1 MKSTDNIGPTYGA
14 IEDEQPSER
23 KSPYDTASFP
33 SRVVFWWMNPILRL
47 GDKRPLVAK
56 DVPPIPEDD
65 KVQNLAERLEF
76 EMDLD
81 SLNPQRSL
89 FKCVMR
95 CWKREF
101 IASGIIKL
109 FGDGLSFCGPLLLQ
123 RIVLYL
129 DTPDAPIWEG
139 LVYAVGLLIGY
150 ILQSWFTV
158 AYTFSIYRLVAN
170 IRSTFIALV
179 YKKALKLSHSGRQS
193 STIGEIVNLQALD
206 STRVGD
212 LAMHVHILWT
222 SPIQIFVALGLL
234 WSVLGPS
241 GLAGLAVIVFS
252 MPIQVK
258 IFSRMSEIQKI
269 LMGHKD
275 KRTKVLNEVLQ
286 GIRVIKFFAWEES
299 YKKIIR
305 AVRSEELRSLIEYW
319 IVCAEMLFL
328 FGFIPI
334 LVAMFSFA
342 VFTFANGTL
351 TPSVAFTA
359 LSLFDL
365 MQLPLTFIPRSI
377 GAVVS
382 SKVSFDR
389 LSSFFNAD
397 ELQLSSVRNHEFSE
411 YPVVVEGA
419 SFEWKPGS
427 KTLRGINLKIKS
439 GQLVA
444 VVGEVGA
451 GKSSLLMSL
460 LGEMPQINGKL
471 SVHGSIAYVT
481 QQAWIKNATIKDN
494 ILFGMDYHKKR
505 YNSVLKSC
513 QLLKDLDVLPAGH
526 MTEIGEKGINLSGGQ
541 KQRISLARAVYSDS
555 DVYFLDDPLSAVDA
569 HVGKAIF
576 NECITGALQGKTR
589 ILVTHQL
596 QYLKRCD
603 LVVLLSK
610 GEIEQIGTYD
620 DLMSNHQPFA
630 DLINAH
636 VNDTETEE
644 NEVKEE
650 EEEKKDEKKK
660 DKLVEDE
667 ERKTGSVSWGI
678 YLLYYKFA
686 GIKTVLGILV
696 CTTVSAGCS
705 LALNYWLT
713 YWTNVSIY
721 SMLANATSPSPVIF
735 SELNLGVYFYLIV
748 YMMFGVGQ
756 SLFYLAQSFTN
767 SVVAVQ
773 AAKHI
778 HHRML
783 KCVIRA
789 PTSFYDTT
797 PTGRILNRFGGDQ
810 YTIDVTLPFML
821 SLATS
826 TMFGLLCILIII
838 SSVTPIFLVVVI
850 PLTFLYRYIQN
861 YFLNSSRELQ
871 RLESISKSPIY
882 ALFSETLNG
891 LSTIRGFGRAAA
903 FYEDTLDRVETN
915 QKAYFAWQSCNR
927 WLGIRLE
934 LVGTIVVFCAALFA
948 VLQRSQVNSSLA
960 ALSLTYSLKLTGTL
974 NAVIRFATE
983 TENGLVSVE
992 RCTQYSELKV
1002 EADAI
1007 TDTRPPQNWPKDG
1020 AIVFDDV
1027 RLRYR
1032 EGLPLVLK
1040 GVSLKIKPQE
1050 KIGVVGRTG
1059 AGKSSLML
1067 SLFRIVELVSGRILI
1082 DGLDISKI
1090 GLTDLRSRLA
1100 IIPQEP
1106 TLFTGT
1112 IRSNLDPFEQYQDEQ
1127 IWNSLIAV
1135 GLEEQITQMKEGILT
1150 AVSENGENLSVG
1162 TRQLMCLARAVLRR
1176 SKILVMDEATASVD
1190 LNTDMMIQQT
1200 IRKEFKN
1207 VTVLTIAHRINT
1219 IIDCDKVLVLENGQ
1233 VAEFAPPDVLLKD
1246 KNSIFYSLANEAGII

>member
-1 MKSTDNIGPTYGA
+1 
-14 IEDEQPSER
+14 
-23 KSPYDTASFP
+23 
-33 SRVVFWWMNPILRL
+33 MNPILRL

-603 LVVLLSK
+603 LIVILTK
-610 GEIEQIGTYD
+610 GEIEKIGTYD
-620 DLMSNHQPFA
+620 DLMSNYQPFS

-636 VNDTETEE
+636 VNDTETESE
-644 NEVKEE
+644 GKEE
-650 EEEKKDEKKK
+650 EEEKKEDKKT

-686 GIKTVLGILV
+686 GIKTVFLIALFGSL
-696 CTTVSAGCS
+696 TAGCA

-713 YWTNVSIY
+713 YWTNVSSYY
-721 SMLANATSPSPVIF
+721 SLVNTTLANPVIF
-735 SELNLGVYFYLIV
+735 DELSMGVYFYLVI
-748 YMMFGVGQ
+748 YMMLGITQ
-756 SLFYLAQSFTN
+756 SLFFLSQSFTN
-767 SVVAVQ
+767 SLVAVQ
-773 AAKHI
+773 AAKHV

-783 KCVIRA
+783 KCIIRA

-821 SLATS
+821 SIATS
-826 TMFGLLCILIII
+826 TIFGLLSILLII
-838 SSVTPIFLVVVI
+838 SSVTPIFLIVII
-850 PLTFLYRYIQN
+850 PLTFLYRYIQT

-891 LSTIRGFGRAAA
+891 LSTIRGYGRSSA
-903 FYEDTLDRVETN
+903 FYEDTLNRVETN

-934 LVGTIVVFCAALFA
+934 FVGTVVVFFAALFA
-948 VLQRSQVNSSLA
+948 VLQRAQVNASLA
-960 ALSLTYSLKLTGTL
+960 ALSLTYSLKLTTAL

-983 TENGLVSVE
+983 AENGLVSVE

-1007 TDTRPPQNWPKDG
+1007 TSTRPPQDWPKNG
-1020 AIVFDDV
+1020 QIVFEDLM
-1027 RLRYR
+1027 LRYR

-1040 GVSLKIKPQE
+1040 GVSLKIHPQE

-1067 SLFRIVELVSGRILI
+1067 ALFRIVEPAGGRILI
-1082 DGLDISKI
+1082 DGIDISKI

-1112 IRSNLDPFEQYQDEQ
+1112 IRSNLDPFEQYTDEQ
-1127 IWNSLIAV
+1127 IWDSLRAV
-1135 GLEEQITQMKEGILT
+1135 GLQEQISTMKEGIQNT
-1150 AVSENGENLSVG
+1150 VAENGENLSVG
-1162 TRQLMCLARAVLRR
+1162 TRQLMCLARAVLRK
-1176 SKILVMDEATASVD
+1176 STILVMDEATASVD

-1200 IRKEFKN
+1200 IRREFKN

-1219 IIDCDKVLVLENGQ
+1219 IIDSDKVLVLDSGQ
-1233 VAEFAPPDVLLKD
+1233 VAEFAPPEVLLKD
-1246 KNSIFYSLANEAGII
+1246 KNSIFYSLANEAGVL

>member
-1 MKSTDNIGPTYGA
+1 MYGA
-14 IEDEQPSER
+14 VVDELPSEM

-33 SRVVFWWMNPILRL
+33 SKVVFWWMNPLLKL
-47 GDKRPLVAK
+47 GDKRPLIDQ
-56 DVPPIPEDD
+56 DVPPIPKDD
-65 KVQNLAERLEF
+65 KVQNLAEKLEF

-81 SLNPQRSL
+81 SLNPQKSL

-101 IASGIIKL
+101 IASALFKL
-109 FGDGLSFCGPLLLQ
+109 LGDAFSFCGPLLLQ
-123 RIVLYL
+123 QIVLHL
-129 DTPDAPIWEG
+129 ETPNAPMWEG
-139 LVYAVGLLIGY
+139 VLYAVGLLVGF
-150 ILQSWFTV
+150 LFQSWFSMQYWF
-158 AYTFSIYRLVAN
+158 YTFRLHAN
-170 IRSTFIALV
+170 IRSTLIALV
-179 YKKALKLSHSGRQS
+179 YKKALKLSHSGKQS
-193 STIGEIVNLQALD
+193 STVGEIVNLQSLD
-206 STRVGD
+206 SNRVGE
-212 LAMHVHILWT
+212 LSMHIHVIWA
-222 SPIQIFVALGLL
+222 SPMQIFVALGLL

-241 GLAGLAVIVFS
+241 GLAGLGVIIFS
-252 MPIQVK
+252 MPIQFK
-258 IFSRMSEIQKI
+258 IFSRMTEIQKI
-269 LMGHKD
+269 LMEHKD

-319 IVCAEMLFL
+319 IVSAGMLFL
-328 FGFIPI
+328 FGFIPVF
-334 LVAMFSFA
+334 VAMFSFA
-342 VFTFANGTL
+342 VFTFANGSL
-351 TPSVAFTA
+351 TPSIAFTA
-359 LSLFDL
+359 LALFDL
-365 MQLPLTFIPRSI
+365 MQFPLSFLPRSI
-377 GAVVS
+377 GSLVS
-382 SKVSFDR
+382 CKVSFDR
-389 LSSFFNAD
+389 LSNFFNAD
-397 ELQLSSVRNHEFSE
+397 ELQLNDIRNHEASE
-411 YPVVVEGA
+411 YPVVVEDA
-419 SFEWKPGS
+419 TFEWKPEE
-427 KTLRGINLKIKS
+427 KTLRGINMRIKS

-444 VVGEVGA
+444 IVGEVGA
-451 GKSSLLMSL
+451 GKSSLLLSL
-460 LGEMPQINGKL
+460 LGEMPQVDGKL
-471 SVHGSIAYVT
+471 SIHGSIAYVT

-494 ILFGMDYHKKR
+494 ILFGMDYQKKR
-505 YNSVLKSC
+505 YNAVLKSC
-513 QLLKDLDVLPAGH
+513 QLLKDLAILPAGH

-603 LVVLLSK
+603 LIVILTK
-610 GEIEQIGTYD
+610 GEIEKIGTYD
-620 DLMSNHQPFA
+620 DLMSNYQPFS

-636 VNDTETEE
+636 VNDTETESE
-644 NEVKEE
+644 GKEE
-650 EEEKKDEKKK
+650 EEEKKEDKKT

-686 GIKTVLGILV
+686 GIKTVFLIALFGSL
-696 CTTVSAGCS
+696 TAGCA

-713 YWTNVSIY
+713 YWTNVSSYY
-721 SMLANATSPSPVIF
+721 SLVNTTLANPVIF
-735 SELNLGVYFYLIV
+735 DELSMGVYFYLVI
-748 YMMFGVGQ
+748 YMMLGITQ
-756 SLFYLAQSFTN
+756 SLFFLSQSFTN
-767 SVVAVQ
+767 SLVAVQ
-773 AAKHI
+773 AAKHV

-783 KCVIRA
+783 KCIIRA

-821 SLATS
+821 SIATS
-826 TMFGLLCILIII
+826 TIFGLLSILLII
-838 SSVTPIFLVVVI
+838 SSVTPIFLIVII
-850 PLTFLYRYIQN
+850 PLTFLYRYIQT

-891 LSTIRGFGRAAA
+891 LSTIRGYGRSSA
-903 FYEDTLDRVETN
+903 FYEDTLNRVETN

-934 LVGTIVVFCAALFA
+934 FVGTVVVFFAALFA
-948 VLQRSQVNSSLA
+948 VLQRAQVNASLA
-960 ALSLTYSLKLTGTL
+960 ALSLTYSLKLTTAL

-983 TENGLVSVE
+983 AENGLVSVE

-1007 TDTRPPQNWPKDG
+1007 TSTRPPQDWPKNG
-1020 AIVFDDV
+1020 QIVFEDLM
-1027 RLRYR
+1027 LRYR

-1040 GVSLKIKPQE
+1040 GVSLKIHPQE

-1067 SLFRIVELVSGRILI
+1067 ALFRIVEPAGGRILI
-1082 DGLDISKI
+1082 DGIDISKI

-1112 IRSNLDPFEQYQDEQ
+1112 IRSNLDPFEQYTDEQ
-1127 IWNSLIAV
+1127 IWDSLRAV
-1135 GLEEQITQMKEGILT
+1135 GLQEQISTMKEGIQNT
-1150 AVSENGENLSVG
+1150 VAENGENLSVG
-1162 TRQLMCLARAVLRR
+1162 TRQLMCLARAVLRK
-1176 SKILVMDEATASVD
+1176 STILVMDEATASVD

-1200 IRKEFKN
+1200 IRREFKN

-1219 IIDCDKVLVLENGQ
+1219 IIDSDKVLVLDSGQ
-1233 VAEFAPPDVLLKD
+1233 VAEFAPPEVLLKD
-1246 KNSIFYSLANEAGII
+1246 KNSIFYSLANEAGVL